1 MSVAE
6 YRPNLSRGYCS
17 FHTYN
22 KMLYTSIS
30 CMYVYFYTYIY
41 IMYLK
46 CADTG
51 KADVP
56 AMKLVGALDLA

>member
-1 MSVAE
+1 
-6 YRPNLSRGYCS
+6 
-17 FHTYN
+17 
-22 KMLYTSIS
+22 
-30 CMYVYFYTYIY
+30 MYVCVFYTYIYIY